1 MNNPEPWNASAP
13 IDVTEAG
20 MVIPVKPAQFMNA
33 FAPIDVT
40 ESGMIIDVNP
50 VQSLNAEISIV
61 LTVFGIVNVEPGFL
75 IG

>member
-20 MVIPVKPAQFMNA
+20 MVIPAKLIQFVNA
-33 FAPIDVT
+33 ITPIDVT
-40 ESGMIIDVNP
+40 ESGIAIDVKLELP
-50 VQSLNAEISIV
+50 NAEISIV